1 MIKILHTAD
10 WHIDAPL
17 RDFTDLQRRQLRA
30 SLLEMPGKIA
40 ELCIREGCDLML
52 LCGDV
57 FDGPYTRE
65 GYEAVYRALER
76 VQIPVFISPGNHDP
90 YREGSVWVREAWPE
104 NVYLFRHREITSFTI
119 RELDCRI
126 YGAAFTG
133 TDCPALLTDF
143 HAEGTERY
151 ALLVVHGDPTNPSS
165 PYNPITAAQVREA
178 GVDYAALGH
187 IHAQGR
193 FEAGAGICAWPGC
206 PMGRGFDETGTKG
219 VLIAELE
226 ETVRTRF
233 VPLQVPRFFAY
244 DLDVSGDPVA
254 AVASLLPPG
263 GSRDHYRIRLTGEN
277 HKGAVTKYLSLVR
290 GGKESPD
297 TLFQSAHVINI
308 PLHRAFGK
316 IALVDV
322 KKMLHAAG
330 RLDGIA
336 VKRLIPVRKRATKPR
351 LRIVRGPVGSGV
363 HQVDYGLRRGK
374 IELPVQKSAFGELSA
389 PGKTRTGRKAG
400 FKHTARGDAPAVA
413 LKLYDILSGI

>member
-17 RDFTDLQRRQLRA
+17 REFTDWQRRQLRA

-90 YREGSVWVREAWPE
+90 YREGSVWTREAWPE
-104 NVYLFRHREITSFTI
+104 NVYLFRHPEITSFAV

-133 TDCPALLTDF
+133 MDSPALLTDF
-143 HAEGTERY
+143 QAEGTERY
-151 ALLVVHGDPTNPSS
+151 ALLALHGDPTNPSS
-165 PYNPITAAQVREA
+165 PYNPITAAQIREA

-206 PMGRGFDETGTKG
+206 AMGRGFDETGTKG

-244 DLDVSGDPVA
+244 DLDVSGDPVET
-254 AVASLLPPG
+254 VASLLPPG
-263 GSRDHYRIRLTGEN
+263 GSRDHYRIRLTGEARPGFLDYLPAEFREYPN
-277 HKGAVTKYLSLVR
+277 LTILDETVPLGDVWEGAGEDSLTGLFLR
-290 GGKESPD
+290 ILKENTLEADPD
-297 TLFQSAHVINI
+297 TAEKLELAARIG
-308 PLHRAFGK
+308 RK
-316 IALVDV
+316 ILE
-322 KKMLHAAG
+322 G
-330 RLDGIA
+330 RE
-336 VKRLIPVRKRATKPR
+336 V
-351 LRIVRGPVGSGV
+351 
-363 HQVDYGLRRGK
+363 
-374 IELPVQKSAFGELSA
+374 ELP
-389 PGKTRTGRKAG
+389 
-400 FKHTARGDAPAVA
+400 
-413 LKLYDILSGI
+413 